1 MGKLFYIIKKAYGYR
16 PGWIYLVLLSEFI
29 SFVTIF
35 VNLYVPQYIFRYLFD
50 EPSYQYAFRIIVIY
64 GAVLLGLNLITSRIG
79 FVIAEMEEAMCNSY
93 SVELCEVKSSLLLM
107 NLEDSK
113 VMDLINELKEY
124 DMHSFLG
131 ALHTFLHGIAQ
142 LATIV
147 GVVAIMSRLNFLIVV
162 LLTVILAANY
172 LVAKKME
179 REGYKYMTDVQ
190 PCERKE
196 NYVLNIMGDF
206 SFGKEVRVYG
216 MIPFI
221 HSKYLSV
228 AGEMQRCYQNIFL
241 SNLKAYLFENA
252 TTVIQKL
259 GVYLLLAVEVV
270 KRGLNIGDF
279 TLYFNAVNQ
288 FSESIHGLLKGYLS
302 LSKMGLYI
310 GDLQKL
316 MSLPRMDPP
325 NVKESVEMGEE
336 LCIEFVDVSF
346 RYPGSD
352 AYALQHINL
361 KITPGDRL
369 AIVGTNGAGKTTLIK
384 LMLRLYSPTE
394 GKILLNG
401 RDIRQFRYE
410 EYAKIFSVVFQD
422 YKLFA
427 FSIRENICLS
437 ECCEERKMK
446 DALDKSGL
454 SEKIGRLPDKEG
466 TLLFKAYD
474 DSGVELS
481 GGEAQKLG
489 IARALYK
496 DARVVIL
503 DEPTAALDP
512 AAEYEIYQRFGTL
525 VQGKTS
531 IYISHRLA
539 STRFADHILVLDQ
552 GAIVEQGKHID
563 LIRENGLYARM
574 YQMQAEYYDTSLF
587 HEQSERNEKTRIE
600 IPKELY
606 GE

>member
-1 MGKLFYIIKKAYGYR
+1 MGKLFYIIKKAYGYKS
-16 PGWIYLVLLSEFI
+16 GWIYLVLLSEFI
-29 SFVTIF
+29 SLVTIF
-35 VNLYVPQYIFRYLFD
+35 VNIYAPQYIFRYLFD
-50 EPSYQYAFRIIVIY
+50 EPSYRYAFSVIAMY
-64 GAVLLGLNLITSRIG
+64 GAGLLGLNLITNQAGRI
-79 FVIAEMEEAMCNSY
+79 IAEMEEEICNSY
-93 SVELCEVKSSLLLM
+93 SIELCEVKSSLLLM

-113 VMDLINELKEY
+113 VMNLNNELKEY

-131 ALHTFLHGIAQ
+131 ALHTFIHGIAQ
-142 LATIV
+142 LVTII
-147 GVVAIMSRLNFLIVV
+147 GVVTIMSRLNILIVV
-162 LLTVILAANY
+162 LLAAILAANY

-179 REGYKYMTDVQ
+179 REGYKYMVDVQ

-196 NYVLNIMGDF
+196 NYVLNLMGDF
-206 SFGKEVRVYG
+206 SFGKEVRIYH

-228 AGEMQRCYQNIFL
+228 AGEMQGCYKNIFL
-241 SNLKAYLFENA
+241 SNLRAYLFEN
-252 TTVIQKL
+252 TTSVLQKF
-259 GVYLLLAVEVV
+259 GVYILLAVEVV
-270 KRGLNIGDF
+270 QNGLNISDF

-288 FSESIHGLLKGYLS
+288 FSESINILLKGYLS
-302 LSKMGLYI
+302 LSKMELYI

-316 MSLPRMDPP
+316 LSLPRMDTPDAG
-325 NVKESVEMGEE
+325 ESVELGKEF
-336 LCIEFVDVSF
+336 CIEFIDVSF

-352 AYALQHINL
+352 TYALQHINL
-361 KITPGDRL
+361 KITQGDRL
-369 AIVGTNGAGKTTLIK
+369 AIVGANGAGKTTLIK
-384 LMLRLYSPTE
+384 LMLRLYTPEE
-394 GKILLNG
+394 GRILLNG

-410 EYAKIFSVVFQD
+410 EYAKVFSVVFQD

-437 ECCEERKMK
+437 ECCDEDKMK
-446 DALDKSGL
+446 DAIDKSGL
-454 SEKIGRLPDKEG
+454 SEKISRLPGREE

-512 AAEYEIYQRFGTL
+512 VAEHEIYQRFDAL
-525 VQGKTS
+525 VQGKSS

-539 STRFADHILVLDQ
+539 STRFANHILVLDR
-552 GAIVEQGKHID
+552 GSIVEQGKHAD
-563 LIRENGLYARM
+563 LIRENGLYAEMYRM
-574 YQMQAEYYDTSLF
+574 QVEYYIDSQDGVRY
-587 HEQSERNEKTRIE
+587 ES
-600 IPKELY
+600 
-606 GE
+606 